1 MASQPHFLAA
11 APSSRRPGPGSRM
24 HILWIKTELLH
35 PVDKG
40 GRIRTYQMLRAL
52 KDRHRVTYLA
62 LDDGHAAPDAPE
74 RASEYCDSLVRV
86 PHRTAAKRSMRF
98 YAELVGNLFSNLPYA
113 VSRYRS
119 RALSS
124 EIRRVVR
131 DERVDL
137 VVCDFLAPSLNVPDD
152 LGVPVVLF
160 QHNVEAMIWQRHVD
174 VRTRPLAKAYFREQ
188 WRRMARFER
197 NECRRFDRVIA
208 VSRQDAEVMQSEYGV
223 AHAADV
229 PTGVDTD
236 YFRPSGD
243 VEPEPLN
250 LVFTGSMDWLPN
262 EDGIRWFVDEV
273 LPLVHEAEPGATLT
287 VVGRHPPGATRELA
301 GRDQRVRV
309 TGTVPDV
316 RPHVERSA
324 LFVVPLR
331 IGGGTRLKIFEA
343 MAMERPVVST
353 AIGAE
358 GLPVT
363 DGRDIVLADSA
374 REFAAAVVRL
384 LRDPAERRAIGERA
398 AAKVRAEHSWDR
410 VADRFMELAAPGA
423 PVEPGLSPAG
433 RE

>member
-1 MASQPHFLAA
+1 
-11 APSSRRPGPGSRM
+11 M

-40 GRIRTYQMLRAL
+40 GRIRTYHMLRAL
-52 KDRHRVTYLA
+52 KERHRVTYLS
-62 LDDGHAAPDAPE
+62 LDDGQAAPDAAE
-74 RASEYCDSLVRV
+74 RASEYSDALVWV
-86 PHRTAAKRSMRF
+86 PHRTAAKRSARF
-98 YAELVGNLFSNLPYA
+98 YAELVANLFSRLPYA
-113 VSRYRS
+113 VAKYRS
-119 RALSS
+119 PGLTS
-124 EIRRVVR
+124 EIRRIVR

-137 VVCDFLAPSLNVPDD
+137 VICDFLAPSLNVPSD

-160 QHNVEAMIWQRHVD
+160 QHNVEAMIWQRHAA
-174 VRTRPLAKAYFREQ
+174 VRTQPLARAYFREQ
-188 WRRMARFER
+188 WRRMERFER
-197 NECRRFDRVIA
+197 EECRRFDRVIA
-208 VSRQDAEVMQSEYGV
+208 VSRHDAEVIQTEYGV
-223 AHAADV
+223 ADAVDV
-229 PTGVDTD
+229 PTGVDTE
-236 YFRPSGD
+236 YFRPSGQ
-243 VEPEPLN
+243 VELAALEM
-250 LVFTGSMDWLPN
+250 VFTGSMDWLPN

-273 LPLVHEAEPGATLT
+273 LPLVHAAEPAATLT
-287 VVGRHPPGATRELA
+287 VVGRHPPAAIRELA
-301 GRDQRVRV
+301 QRDRRVQV

-316 RPHVERSA
+316 RPHVERAA

-374 REFAAAVVRL
+374 ADFAAAAVRL
-384 LRDPAERRAIGERA
+384 LRDPAERRAVGQRA
-398 AAKVRAEHSWDR
+398 AEKVRAEHSWDR
-410 VADRFMELAAPGA
+410 VADRFMELSAPAA